1 MGSDLQQPHASDSR
15 SSNVFVTT
23 MSRAA
28 NKNDAHRARDTDVRL
43 HSMYFSHSEDNCSE
57 TEDLITNFRSKKKK
71 NQNNKW
77 SNIP

>member
-28 NKNDAHRARDTDVRL
+28 NKNDAHRARDTDARL
-43 HSMYFSHSEDNCSE
+43 HSMYFSHSEDNCS
-57 TEDLITNFRSKKKK
+57 
-71 NQNNKW
+71 
-77 SNIP
+77 